1 MISASYVDMTPL
13 VKRRDC
19 LKRFRATD
27 CTPLMEE
34 WERVLADDN
43 RRRALAGLDCNDQ
56 PMMPTQ
62 RERRGAVLGQKAA
75 TLGAQLARA
84 RERSQVAKRDTKL
97 AKSQAKRTAQYLDV
111 DIAAENRRLAKAER
125 VLGRVMG
132 SWSDRSSQV
141 GGLAAGIRERRQQL
155 AKAERSVR
163 AAMGKGDAKG
173 SVRATATRRDLEQ
186 RLARLERKLAAAQK
200 SIGHA
205 QTRGDK
211 LAKMIQTSSKLSH
224 LATSARLDRGVY
236 AETLRTY
243 RAATKR
249 QNSIGRA
256 LSRVSRMGR
265 GLGSGP
271 PLAPNNE
278 RSRIIRFARSRHG
291 QLKASEAWFAELGW
305 RSFTDKKGRG
315 ILGHHQRGI
324 PSNMGPIRRDVLSR
338 VSPTAFA
345 ECRSAAQAFWLVQL
359 RLLGGG

>member
-27 CTPLMEE
+27 CTTLMEE
-34 WERVLADDN
+34 WERVLTDDN

-62 RERRGAVLGQKAA
+62 RERGLAKSTARTLAA
-75 TLGAQLARA
+75 QVRQSQAQSGLDQARA
-84 RERSQVAKRDTKL
+84 EQKRLSQQLKGLRGTQRQANRDTKAQIDRQL
-97 AKSQAKRTAQYLDV
+97 PRLRT
-111 DIAAENRRLAKAER
+111 RLTKAKA
-125 VLGRVMG
+125 
-132 SWSDRSSQV
+132 
-141 GGLAAGIRERRQQL
+141 
-155 AKAERSVR
+155 
-163 AAMGKGDAKG
+163 
-173 SVRATATRRDLEQ
+173 
-186 RLARLERKLAAAQK
+186 
-200 SIGHA
+200 
-205 QTRGDK
+205 
-211 LAKMIQTSSKLSH
+211 
-224 LATSARLDRGVY
+224 SASFW
-236 AETLRTY
+236 A
-243 RAATKR
+243 
-249 QNSIGRA
+249 
-256 LSRVSRMGR
+256 SRGR

-271 PLAPNNE
+271 PLAPNGE

-305 RSFTDKKGRG
+305 RSFTDTKGRG

-324 PSNMGPIRRDVLSR
+324 PSGVGPIRRDVLSR